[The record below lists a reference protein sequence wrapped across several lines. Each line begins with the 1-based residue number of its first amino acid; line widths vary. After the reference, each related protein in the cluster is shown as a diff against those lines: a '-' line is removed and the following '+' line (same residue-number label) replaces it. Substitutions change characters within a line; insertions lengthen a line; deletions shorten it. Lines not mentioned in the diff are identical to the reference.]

1 MASRIPPGSHHG
13 VTVGNGLTSD
23 VLPSGRRFAAWKA
36 TFRALR
42 HRNFRLFIGAQAVS
56 LLGTWMQNLA
66 QNWLVY
72 RLTASEL
79 AVGFAGFCA
88 HAPVLAFGPAAGWL
102 ADRFSRHRVV
112 VATQAAFL
120 LQAALLAWLV
130 LSGRVAPVW
139 VYALAL
145 VWGLINVVDVPARQ
159 SLYIHLV
166 GRQDLMNAISLNSAV
181 FNGARLLGPAL
192 AGLMIAAWGEGVCF
206 VINAVTFVPVLVA
219 LGLIRLRPLPLE
231 RERSLTE
238 AVGESF
244 RYVRMET
251 RIRALLLV
259 NALANLSRGPAI
271 ALAPF
276 FADAIFHRGSQGL
289 GMLNGLAGLGA
300 VTGTLL
306 LARKTDA
313 RGLGHL
319 ISANA
324 LLTSVSLVAI
334 AMVPSYELLLVL
346 FALLGYSQMRQNAS
360 VNTLLQSLVP
370 ERLRGRMMALYA
382 MTVTG
387 VLPVGHLVG
396 GAIAEQLGVRIT
408 VLIAGV
414 ACLAGALAFRR
425 HVPALEW
432 AVEKGM

>member
-1 MASRIPPGSHHG
+1 
-13 VTVGNGLTSD
+13 
-23 VLPSGRRFAAWKA
+23 
-36 TFRALR
+36 
-42 HRNFRLFIGAQAVS
+42 
-56 LLGTWMQNLA
+56 
-66 QNWLVY
+66 
-72 RLTASEL
+72 
-79 AVGFAGFCA
+79 
-88 HAPVLAFGPAAGWL
+88 
-102 ADRFSRHRVV
+102 
-112 VATQAAFL
+112 
-120 LQAALLAWLV
+120 
-130 LSGRVAPVW
+130 
-139 VYALAL
+139 
-145 VWGLINVVDVPARQ
+145 
-159 SLYIHLV
+159 
-166 GRQDLMNAISLNSAV
+166 
-181 FNGARLLGPAL
+181 
-192 AGLMIAAWGEGVCF
+192 
-206 VINAVTFVPVLVA
+206 
-219 LGLIRLRPLPLE
+219 
-231 RERSLTE
+231 
-238 AVGESF
+238 
-244 RYVRMET
+244 
-251 RIRALLLV
+251 
-259 NALANLSRGPAI
+259 
-271 ALAPF
+271 
-276 FADAIFHRGSQGL
+276 
-289 GMLNGLAGLGA
+289 MLNGLAGLGA

-432 AVEKGM
+432 AVEKGI